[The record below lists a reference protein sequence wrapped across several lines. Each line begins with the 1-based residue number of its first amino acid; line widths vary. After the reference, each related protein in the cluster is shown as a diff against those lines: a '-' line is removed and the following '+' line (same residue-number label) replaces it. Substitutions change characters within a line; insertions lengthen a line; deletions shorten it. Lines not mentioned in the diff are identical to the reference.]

1 MDKCSIFF
9 LILETYFRKFS
20 ICQKL
25 LEHGT
30 FNRFL
35 IFFSKRDTERDID
48 TVYLVASTTESLN
61 LFENR
66 SKITPNNRSIP
77 INILA
82 RYQKLPQIWQQLN
95 FRFQLSN
102 LSRIIRFQSRSRP
115 RKWWSRTFVS
125 GHHLILVTKCTVV
138 TKFILSDKMC
148 LLD

>member
-1 MDKCSIFF
+1 MTLKLTQKNNFGQKSYVSGYILTSVIWTNVRSFF

-66 SKITPNNRSIP
+66 SKITPNNRTIP

-102 LSRIIRFQSRSRP
+102 LSRIIRFRSRSRP
-115 RKWWSRTFVS
+115 RK
-125 GHHLILVTKCTVV
+125 
-138 TKFILSDKMC
+138 
-148 LLD
+148 

>member
-1 MDKCSIFF
+1 MTLKLTQKNNFGQKSYVSGYILTSVIWTNVRSFF

-48 TVYLVASTTESLN
+48 TVYLVANTTESLN

-66 SKITPNNRSIP
+66 SKITPNNRTIP

-102 LSRIIRFQSRSRP
+102 LSRRFRTRP
-115 RKWWSRTFVS
+115 RK
-125 GHHLILVTKCTVV
+125 
-138 TKFILSDKMC
+138 
-148 LLD
+148 

>member
-1 MDKCSIFF
+1 MTLKLTQKNNFGQKSYVSGYILTSVIWTNVRSFF

-30 FNRFL
+30 FNRFI

-66 SKITPNNRSIP
+66 SKITPNNRTIP

-102 LSRIIRFQSRSRP
+102 LSRIIRFRSRSRP
-115 RKWWSRTFVS
+115 RK
-125 GHHLILVTKCTVV
+125 
-138 TKFILSDKMC
+138 
-148 LLD
+148 

>member
-1 MDKCSIFF
+1 MTLKLTQKNNFGQKSYVSGYILTSVIWTNVRSFF

-48 TVYLVASTTESLN
+48 TVYLVANTTESLN

-66 SKITPNNRSIP
+66 SKITPNNRTIP

-102 LSRIIRFQSRSRP
+102 LSRIIRFRTRSRP
-115 RKWWSRTFVS
+115 RK
-125 GHHLILVTKCTVV
+125 
-138 TKFILSDKMC
+138 
-148 LLD
+148 

>member
-1 MDKCSIFF
+1 MFDSFF

-48 TVYLVASTTESLN
+48 TVYLVANTTESLN

-66 SKITPNNRSIP
+66 SKITPNNRTIP

-82 RYQKLPQIWQQLN
+82 RYQKLPQIWQKFN

-102 LSRIIRFQSRSRP
+102 LSRLIGDGQGWNICFWLP
-115 RKWWSRTFVS
+115 LWSIGDRTYS
-125 GHHLILVTKCTVV
+125 CHQNYSIQ
-138 TKFILSDKMC
+138 ME
-148 LLD
+148 

>member
-1 MDKCSIFF
+1 MTLKLTQKNNFGQKSYVSGYILTSVIWTNVRSFF

-66 SKITPNNRSIP
+66 SKITPNNRTIP

-82 RYQKLPQIWQQLN
+82 RYQKLPRIWQQLN
-95 FRFQLSN
+95 FRFQFSN
-102 LSRIIRFQSRSRP
+102 LSRRFRTRP
-115 RKWWSRTFVS
+115 RK
-125 GHHLILVTKCTVV
+125 
-138 TKFILSDKMC
+138 
-148 LLD
+148 

>member
-1 MDKCSIFF
+1 MTLKLTQKNNFGQKSYVSGYILTSVIWTNFRSFF

-48 TVYLVASTTESLN
+48 TVYLVGNTAESLN

-66 SKITPNNRSIP
+66 SKITPNNRTIP

-102 LSRIIRFQSRSRP
+102 LSRIIRFRTRSRP
-115 RKWWSRTFVS
+115 RK
-125 GHHLILVTKCTVV
+125 
-138 TKFILSDKMC
+138 
-148 LLD
+148 